1 LISESKNI
9 INKAHRKS
17 TIKDHQSTFL
27 NPMFDFLFE
36 QYKNYPTSEII
47 LEVTAILFGLLSVWY
62 AKKDNIW
69 VFPTGIINTAI
80 YVYLLWKW
88 SLLGDMMINFYY
100 VVMSIYGWYHWTR
113 KKDDV
118 VEFPISRMTL
128 SEKKWSLV
136 IFVLTVGFVIAVYT
150 FFDKFTH
157 WTSYV
162 DTIVTGI
169 FFVGMWLMARRKIE
183 NWILWIVG
191 DIISIPMYFV
201 KGYSFT
207 SIQYLIFTIIA
218 IFGYLEWKKT
228 LQQKIT

>member
-1 LISESKNI
+1 
-9 INKAHRKS
+9 
-17 TIKDHQSTFL
+17 
-27 NPMFDFLFE
+27 MFEILFS
-36 QYKNYPTSEII
+36 QYRNYPTYEIV
-47 LEVTAILFGLLSVWY
+47 LEITAIVFGLLSVWF
-62 AKKDNIW
+62 AKKNKIW

-100 VVMSIYGWYHWTR
+100 VVMSIYGWYHWSR
-113 KKDDV
+113 KKDNI

-128 SEKKWSLV
+128 AEKKWSLI
-136 IFVLTVGFVIAVYT
+136 IFVLTILFVVAVYT
-150 FFDKFTH
+150 FFGKFTH

-162 DTIVTGI
+162 DTLVTGI

-183 NWILWIVG
+183 NWILWIIG

-218 IFGYLEWKKT
+218 FYGYLEWKRT
-228 LQQKIT
+228 LQEKIV

>member
-1 LISESKNI
+1 
-9 INKAHRKS
+9 
-17 TIKDHQSTFL
+17 
-27 NPMFDFLFE
+27 MFEFLFSH
-36 QYKNYPTSEII
+36 YKNYPNYEIG
-47 LEVTAILFGLLSVWY
+47 LELTAILFGLLSVWY

-80 YVYLLWKW
+80 YVFLLWKW
-88 SLLGDMMINFYY
+88 NLLGDMMINFYY

-118 VEFPISRMTL
+118 VEFPISKMNTY
-128 SEKKWSLV
+128 EKKVSLLV
-136 IFVLTVGFVIAVYT
+136 FVLTILFVVAVYR

-157 WTSYV
+157 WTTYV
-162 DTIVTGI
+162 DTFVTGI

-183 NWILWIVG
+183 NWILWIIG
-191 DIISIPMYFV
+191 DIISIPMYYD

-218 IFGYLEWKKT
+218 VFGYLEWKKT
-228 LQQKIT
+228 LQQKIV

>member
-1 LISESKNI
+1 
-9 INKAHRKS
+9 
-17 TIKDHQSTFL
+17 
-27 NPMFDFLFE
+27 MFEFLFD
-36 QYKNYPTSEII
+36 QYNDYPTYEIL
-47 LEVTAILFGLLSVWY
+47 LEVTAIIFGLLSVWY

-80 YVYLLWKW
+80 YTYLLWKW

-100 VVMSIYGWYHWTR
+100 AVMSIYGWYHWTR
-113 KKDDV
+113 KKGDV

-128 SEKKWSLV
+128 YEKKVS
-136 IFVLTVGFVIAVYT
+136 IVLFIGTVLFVIAVYT

-162 DTIVTGI
+162 DTLVTGI

-218 IFGYLEWKKT
+218 VFGYLEWKKT
-228 LQQKIT
+228 LQQKEI

>member
-1 LISESKNI
+1 
-9 INKAHRKS
+9 
-17 TIKDHQSTFL
+17 
-27 NPMFDFLFE
+27 MFEFLFD
-36 QYKNYPTSEII
+36 QYKDYPTNEIA
-47 LEVTAILFGLLSVWY
+47 LEVIAIVFGLLSVWY
-62 AKKDNIW
+62 AKKNNIW
-69 VFPTGIINTAI
+69 VFPTGIINTVI

-118 VEFPISRMTL
+118 VEFSISRMNTY
-128 SEKKWSLV
+128 EKKVSIV
-136 IFVLTVGFVIAVYT
+136 IFVLTIGFVLAVYT

-157 WTSYV
+157 WTSYI
-162 DTIVTGI
+162 DTLVTGI

-183 NWILWIVG
+183 NWILWIIG
-191 DIISIPMYFV
+191 DIISIPMYYD

-218 IFGYLEWKKT
+218 IFGYLEWKRT
-228 LQQKIT
+228 LQQKIV